1 MDAYTLTLYD
11 DAGNPIPIPAI
22 QGVGIKEIRLK
33 EAGEVEDTYE
43 IVLDDE
49 RVYTFV
55 VKHGKDGPKGD
66 KGEKGDPFR
75 YSDFT
80 EAQLEALRG
89 PRGETGPQGEKG
101 EKGDTGETGKGLDIK
116 GTYTSLSALQSAVKS
131 PEQGDMYNIGTSAPY
146 TIYMYDTAL
155 GWVSQGQL
163 QGAPGAV
170 FTPSVSSSGDLT
182 WTNNGGLANPP
193 AVNIK
198 GAKGDK
204 GDKGDQGI
212 QGVQGETGPEG
223 PQGVQGPQG
232 EKGETG
238 ATGANG
244 SNGADGAD
252 GASAEITSATA
263 SVDAN
268 VGTPSVTV
276 TLGGSAL
283 KRTFAF
289 AFKNLKGER
298 GEKGETGSPGAN
310 GSDYVLTAADKT
322 EIAAEAAGM
331 VEVPDI
337 DTSEVLMKSGG
348 TMEGVL
354 KAQNNSQYLVAQ
366 VRNVVFVPEGNDPPA
381 TNDGDL
387 ILFYV
392 EERGELIWHS
402 L

>member
-55 VKHGKDGPKGD
+55 VKHGKTGPKGD
-66 KGEKGDPFR
+66 KGETGAAGEKGDPFR

-89 PRGETGPQGEKG
+89 PQGETGPQGER
-101 EKGDTGETGKGLDIK
+101 
-116 GTYTSLSALQSAVKS
+116 
-131 PEQGDMYNIGTSAPY
+131 
-146 TIYMYDTAL
+146 
-155 GWVSQGQL
+155 
-163 QGAPGAV
+163 
-170 FTPSVSSSGDLT
+170 
-182 WTNNGGLANPP
+182 
-193 AVNIK
+193 
-198 GAKGDK
+198 
-204 GDKGDQGI
+204 
-212 QGVQGETGPEG
+212 
-223 PQGVQGPQG
+223 
-232 EKGETG
+232 GETG

-244 SNGADGAD
+244 T
-252 GASAEITSATA
+252 SAEISEVTA

-298 GEKGETGSPGAN
+298 GEKGETGSTGAN

-322 EIAAEAAGM
+322 AIAEEAAGM
-331 VEVPDI
+331 VDVPEI
-337 DTSEVLMKSGG
+337 DTSKVVMKSGA

-354 KAQNNSQYLVAQ
+354 KAQNNTQDTVPQ
-366 VRNVVFVPEGNDPPA
+366 VRNAIYLPEGSDMPTIA
-381 TNDGDL
+381 VGEQCW
-387 ILFYV
+387 FYEV
-392 EERGELIWHS
+392 VD
-402 L
+402 